1 MSPQNNNF
9 SLIFFINSSNGKCV
23 PYYKRDSVVA
33 ICDDFFK
40 PDIDYVYIPKRRF
53 HGSQYL
59 LRQFTEKAV
68 RFLATIPEYCKDMII
83 GVMCTHYYLSC
94 GSNGTLHVPLPI
106 CPDACLYVSE
116 TECPNVWRIIVNF
129 VVTEFGPAYSNDE
142 GVKLPS
148 CNETDYLINY
158 LNLTKD
164 CCSNGGVILP
174 IISTTGNL
182 SINHNSIT
190 YLISTVNVPTSTMS
204 TSTLTNN
211 TTTHSILPS
220 SSVTPSTASSIELA
234 VLIPIVVTV
243 FLIFL
248 IIIAVMVPI
257 CYIIRKRFQLQRDWL
272 LDIPLTSRPQFCKF
286 YTFRIKHIT
295 LHLVYAVE
303 QCISIL

>member
-1 MSPQNNNF
+1 M
-9 SLIFFINSSNGKCV
+9 
-23 PYYKRDSVVA
+23 
-33 ICDDFFK
+33 
-40 PDIDYVYIPKRRF
+40 YIPKRRF
-53 HGSQYL
+53 GGSQYL

-83 GVMCTHYYLSC
+83 GVMCTHYYLPC

-182 SINHNSIT
+182 SINHNSII
-190 YLISTVNVPTSTMS
+190 YYFNSNSQCANINYVYIN
-204 TSTLTNN
+204 TN
-211 TTTHSILPS
+211 
-220 SSVTPSTASSIELA
+220 
-234 VLIPIVVTV
+234 
-243 FLIFL
+243 
-248 IIIAVMVPI
+248 
-257 CYIIRKRFQLQRDWL
+257 K
-272 LDIPLTSRPQFCKF
+272 
-286 YTFRIKHIT
+286 
-295 LHLVYAVE
+295 
-303 QCISIL
+303 